1 MQTIAIYIIL
11 GAAVLFIGRRL
22 YKAFAHKGGAGCA
35 HCDPAD
41 MNKLKKA
48 VPPGK

>member
-11 GAAVLFIGRRL
+11 GAALVYMAR
-22 YKAFAHKGGAGCA
+22 KAYLAIKRKDTGGCA

-41 MNKLKKA
+41 MEKLKKNTPA
-48 VPPGK
+48 K